1 MRALADSQVIVTPL
15 QNAVRH
21 HDLSSSQVT
30 ETICT
35 EISQKLL
42 GSVVFC
48 TDSEARFYVPIHVH
62 FYVLMM
68 IVTVQICFF
77 FEEKSCNT
85 TYLLERYYRRK
96 MTRQNFKL
104 HGRID
109 NATKIYS
116 EVYID
121 NILPP
126 NLRR

>member
-48 TDSEARFYVPIHVH
+48 TDSGARFYVPIHIH
-62 FYVLMM
+62 CYILMI
-68 IVTVQICFF
+68 IVTVQFF
-77 FEEKSCNT
+77 LWNKVVT
-85 TYLLERYYRRK
+85 QPTYLKGIIVEK
-96 MTRQNFKL
+96 
-104 HGRID
+104 
-109 NATKIYS
+109 
-116 EVYID
+116 
-121 NILPP
+121 
-126 NLRR
+126 

>member
-48 TDSEARFYVPIHVH
+48 TDSGARFYVPIHIH
-62 FYVLMM
+62 CIHCYVLMI

-77 FEEKSCNT
+77 VE
-85 TYLLERYYRRK
+85 
-96 MTRQNFKL
+96 
-104 HGRID
+104 
-109 NATKIYS
+109 
-116 EVYID
+116 
-121 NILPP
+121 
-126 NLRR
+126 